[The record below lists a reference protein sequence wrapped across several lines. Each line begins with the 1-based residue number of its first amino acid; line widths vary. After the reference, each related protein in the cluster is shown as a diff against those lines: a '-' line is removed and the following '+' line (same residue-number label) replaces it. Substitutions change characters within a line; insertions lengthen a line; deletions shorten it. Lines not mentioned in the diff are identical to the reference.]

1 MPDSTLHLNMQILSD
16 YLDDQCSDHVFY
28 QNRDQM
34 LLDGVRLYRGQQ
46 VFDEHYCYLA
56 EAADL
61 DQLAGEDCA
70 LVVVGDAGTRLN
82 RLRREKPV
90 LYLPQWSAME
100 ALELVQDV
108 FDRFHLWEAKLH
120 QVVFRHGTLT
130 DYCNVFTEVIGNPV
144 WVLNRSNDAYLCS
157 GQVVGML
164 EMIPDPDSGL
174 QILPNERKN
183 LLYHTRQFIDT
194 YNTRGAHYW
203 FPPWNKHRDIY
214 INIIDENERYLGR
227 ILVMEMKTPFCP
239 SHLRL
244 LEYFEPYIREAIKG
258 MKEPKYVKSTL
269 QRRME
274 QILRRDLDNEEQ
286 LLEELA
292 QLGWR
297 QSAPYVAA
305 MAPLQNLDQT
315 YALSICLDIH
325 ANVLDSVA
333 FLFEDQL
340 VAVCRLSDD
349 GDAADNCCTRLHEVG
364 LKDQVHFGLSDTFF
378 SLLRL
383 PEYLRQAA
391 QARNFGM
398 ARDPD
403 SYCHPFYRGALAYL
417 LTNAV
422 GDMPPR
428 VACSGALR
436 TLRRIDREKGSDYY
450 NTLRVYI
457 RTGCQPLRAAK
468 ELFLHR
474 GTLSYR
480 LKKICSSANLDL
492 EDTDTVLYLDLSFR
506 IMDLF
511 EPGDRHLPRP
521 PAPSDGEEDE

>member
-1 MPDSTLHLNMQILSD
+1 MPDSALHLNMQILSD
-16 YLDDQCSDHVFY
+16 YLDDRCSDHVFY
-28 QNRDQM
+28 QNRDRM

-46 VFDEHYCYLA
+46 VFDEHYCYLV

-61 DQLAGEDCA
+61 DRVAGEDCA
-70 LVVVGDAGTRLN
+70 LVVVGDAGTQLDP
-82 RLRREKPV
+82 LRREKPV

-108 FDRFHLWEAKLH
+108 FDRFHRWAAKLH
-120 QVVFRHGTLT
+120 QVVFRHGTLA
-130 DYCNVFTEVIGNPV
+130 DYCNVFTEMIGNPV

-157 GQVVGML
+157 ARVAGML
-164 EMIPDPDSGL
+164 ELIPDPDSGL

-194 YNTRGAHYW
+194 YSTRGAHYW

-227 ILVMEMKTPFCP
+227 ILVMEMKTPLCP

-244 LEYFEPYIREAIKG
+244 LEYFQPFVREAIKG
-258 MKEPKYVKSTL
+258 MKQPKYVKSAL
-269 QRRME
+269 QQLLER
-274 QILRRDLDNEEQ
+274 ILRQDLANEEQ

-297 QSAPYVAA
+297 QSIPYVAA
-305 MAPLQNLDQT
+305 TAPLQNLDQT

-325 ANVLDSVA
+325 AHIPDSVA
-333 FLFEDQL
+333 FPFEDRL
-340 VAVCRLSDD
+340 VAVCRLSEEEVT
-349 GDAADNCCTRLHEVG
+349 AAEGCCTRLHEVG
-364 LKDQVHFGLSDTFF
+364 LKDQIHFGLSDPFF

-383 PEYLRQAA
+383 PEYLRQA
-391 QARNFGM
+391 QEARSYGM
-398 ARDPD
+398 PQDPKE
-403 SYCHPFYRGALAYL
+403 YCHPFYRSALAYL

-422 GDMPPR
+422 GGLSPR

-436 TLRRIDREKGSDYY
+436 TLRKMDREKGSDYY

-480 LKKICSSANLDL
+480 LKKICSCTNLDL

-506 IMDLF
+506 ILELL
-511 EPGDRHLPRP
+511 EPEERPGLPA
-521 PAPSDGEEDE
+521 APDHGPQSP